1 MSLITVFP
9 GQGSQSLGMLADLAD
24 NPVVQATF
32 TEAENAIGI
41 DLWAMSQDGPA
52 EVLNQTENT
61 QPALLTASVALWR
74 AWLEQGG
81 ETPIAMAG
89 HSLGEYSALVAAG
102 AIQFAD
108 AVKLVKL
115 RGELMQAAV
124 PKGIGGMAA
133 VIGMEDQAVVTMCES
148 ITAELKGESVS
159 AANFNAPGQVVVAG
173 SAAAVAEVVATGKEH
188 GARMV
193 KPLAVSVPSH
203 CALMQPA
210 AEKFAAAL
218 AEVEIK
224 LPQIPVIQN
233 VDAAASNTVDEIRE
247 KLTAQLSDSVRW
259 VGCVN
264 TMIEMGASR
273 CVELGPGSVLT
284 GLNKRIAKTAG
295 VTLATASVKDA
306 ASLTSAVSES

>member
-32 TEAENAIGI
+32 KEAHDAIGV
-41 DLWAMSQDGPA
+41 DLWAISQQGPV
-52 EVLNQTENT
+52 EELNKTENT

-74 AWLEQGG
+74 AWLDQGG
-81 ETPIAMAG
+81 EQPIAMAG

-108 AVKLVKL
+108 AVRLVKL
-115 RGELMQAAV
+115 RGELMQTAV
-124 PKGIGGMAA
+124 PAGVGGMAA
-133 VIGMEDQAVVTMCES
+133 VIGMDDDAVVAMCAE
-148 ITAELKGESVS
+148 ITSRMDGESVS

-173 SAAAVAEVVATGKEH
+173 SAAAVAEVVNVGKDH

-210 AEKFAAAL
+210 AEKFALAL
-218 AEVEIK
+218 AAVEITV
-224 LPQIPVIQN
+224 PVIPVIQN
-233 VDAAASNTVDEIRE
+233 VNAAASTSVDQIRD

-259 VGCVN
+259 VGCMS
-264 TMIEMGASR
+264 TMIGMGASR
-273 CVELGPGSVLT
+273 CVELGPGNVLT

-295 VTLATASVKDA
+295 ADLKTQSVNSADSLASALDA
-306 ASLTSAVSES
+306 

>member
-1 MSLITVFP
+1 
-9 GQGSQSLGMLADLAD
+9 MLADLAD
-24 NPVVQATF
+24 NAVVKATF
-32 TEAENAIGI
+32 EEARGAIDV
-41 DLWAMSQDGPA
+41 DLWAISQQGPV
-52 EVLNQTENT
+52 EELNKTENT

-74 AWLEQGG
+74 AWLDQGG
-81 ETPIAMAG
+81 EQPIAMAG

-108 AVKLVKL
+108 AVRLVKL

-124 PKGIGGMAA
+124 PAGVGGMAA
-133 VIGMEDQAVVTMCES
+133 VIGMEDDAVVTMCTE
-148 ITAELKGESVS
+148 ITAGMEGESVS

-173 SAAAVAEVVATGKEH
+173 SAAAVARVVEVGKEH

-210 AEKFAAAL
+210 AEKFAQAL
-218 AEVEIK
+218 AEVEIT
-224 LPQIPVIQN
+224 LPQTPVIQN
-233 VDAAASNTVDEIRE
+233 VDAAASNSVEQIRE

-259 VGCVN
+259 VGCMN
-264 TMIEMGASR
+264 TMIEMGATR

-295 VTLATASVKDA
+295 AALTTQSVKDA
-306 ASLTSAVSES
+306 ASLNSVLAES